1 MESRHLQASAFPC
14 RPKPAPALMCRGRN
28 LLLGRTFLLMGIVN
42 VTPDSFS
49 DGGRFLDPAAAVAH
63 GVRLADEGAHILDVG
78 AESSRP
84 GSDPVSGEEELR
96 RLLPVVEGLR
106 NVLPEVVLSV
116 DTTKAAVASAALDAG
131 ADMVNDISGGTF
143 DPPILA
149 LCAQRGAPAV
159 LMHMRGR
166 PKTMQNQVAYTDV
179 VAEVEAELHTR
190 TQAAERAGLGP
201 GQIVVDPGLGFS
213 KGPEHNLALIA
224 HMDALV
230 SLGYPVLVGA
240 SRKSTIGVLTGAP
253 VADRLPG
260 TLALHT
266 AALLRGASLFRVH
279 DVKEHVQALT
289 CAAAL
294 LGA

>member
-1 MESRHLQASAFPC
+1 
-14 RPKPAPALMCRGRN
+14 
-28 LLLGRTFLLMGIVN
+28 MGIVN

-63 GVRLADEGAHILDVG
+63 GVRLADEGARILDVG

-84 GSDPVSGEEELR
+84 GSDPVSEEEELR
-96 RLLPVVEGLR
+96 RLLPVVAGLR
-106 NVLPEVVLSV
+106 KALPEIVLSV

-143 DPPILA
+143 DPAILS
-149 LCAQRGAPAV
+149 LCAGRGASVV

-166 PKTMQNQVAYTDV
+166 PKTMQDQVAYTDV
-179 VAEVEAELHTR
+179 VAEVAAELHIR
-190 TQAAERAGLGP
+190 AQAAERAGLGP
-201 GQIVVDPGLGFS
+201 GHIVVDPGLGFS

-224 HMDALV
+224 HLGALV

-253 VADRLPG
+253 VAGRLPG

-266 AALLRGASLFRVH
+266 AALLNGASLFRVH
-279 DVKEHVQALT
+279 DVKEHMQALT